1 MINLLRTYIYLTL
14 TQLERDQLMLKIE
27 SVRNGKSLDDIENID
42 NDQVSVTTYIYA
54 LKRFMLTILYHLRKT
69 CLCSGESCLT
79 ESQVQSSLFVFAGGK
94 FASVYP
100 FPRPHLCVTFTWE
113 TPKLGLPLYTV

>member
-42 NDQVSVTTYIYA
+42 NDQVSVTTYIYV
-54 LKRFMLTILYHLRKT
+54 LKD
-69 CLCSGESCLT
+69 LCS
-79 ESQVQSSLFVFAGGK
+79 
-94 FASVYP
+94 P
-100 FPRPHLCVTFTWE
+100 F
-113 TPKLGLPLYTV
+113 YTI